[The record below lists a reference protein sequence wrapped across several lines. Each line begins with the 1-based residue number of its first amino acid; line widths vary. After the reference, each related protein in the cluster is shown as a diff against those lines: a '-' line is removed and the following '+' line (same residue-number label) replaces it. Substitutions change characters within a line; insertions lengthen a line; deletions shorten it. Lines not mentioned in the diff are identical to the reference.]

1 MQFRALATPVPSSP
15 DAATKTKDTLPADL
29 SSILEDAR
37 IKNCIQGMSVAV
49 LYKGELIFADGF
61 GKRNDEDPFTKETLM
76 PIGSVTKS
84 FTAMAIGELVAEGKM
99 DWNTTP
105 VNTYLPEFKLK
116 DPVLTS
122 QLTLVDLLSHRTNL
136 PNVFLKWFR
145 SKESRVE
152 LIKYLRYAE
161 QPSKLTSNLNYSN
174 TMYAVAG
181 EAGARVAGVSYEEL
195 VKTKV
200 FEPLGLTNSGF
211 SQSALK
217 QFSNYALPYDAT
229 SFEEA
234 KKGNFIR
241 GELDEHYLTDAPAGD
256 IYSTVIDLV
265 RYGRAVLKGGE
276 VDGKQVLNKES
287 LAEMWTGR
295 TFSVTTRR
303 TLDFAPVQGYGLGW
317 VIDAYKGHAK
327 YSHNGLISG
336 YRSGLDIYP
345 DQDLVVAVQAN
356 VNKAALPD
364 NVSHYILDELLDLP
378 RTQDWLFDVS
388 PTKTEKAYTMSEMA
402 VRGDLPEKIANRPHV
417 HSLKE
422 YAGVY
427 TNLAQ
432 GDISVIY
439 EEKEDA
445 LYFKNPAFHDRMEH
459 YHFELFKVVLRMFG
473 FGAAIGVKFETG
485 ADGKI
490 GALTLIRPEESDSVF
505 ERKVVVVPATGAR
518 EE

>member
-1 MQFRALATPVPSSP
+1 MQIRAEPTSLKAT
-15 DAATKTKDTLPADL
+15 TKTKDSLPADF

-37 IKNCIQGMSVAV
+37 IKNCIQGMGVAV

-61 GKRNDEDPFTKETLM
+61 GKRNDEDPFTKDTLM

-84 FTAMAIGELVAEGKM
+84 FTAIAIGELVAEGKM
-99 DWNTTP
+99 DWDTTP
-105 VNTYLPEFKLK
+105 VNTYLPEFELK

-136 PNVFLKWFR
+136 PNVFMRWFK
-145 SKESRVE
+145 SKESRIE
-152 LIKYLRYAE
+152 LIKYLRYAD
-161 QPSKLTSNLNYSN
+161 QPSKLTSTLNYSN

-217 QFSNYALPYDAT
+217 QFSNYALPYDAA
-229 SFEEA
+229 SFEDA

-241 GELDEHYLTDAPAGD
+241 GELDEDYLTDAPAGD
-256 IYSTVIDLV
+256 IYSNVLDLV

-276 VDGKQVLNKES
+276 VDGKQVLNKENV
-287 LAEMWTGR
+287 AEAWTGR
-295 TFSVTTRR
+295 TFSLATRR
-303 TLDFAPVQGYGLGW
+303 TPDFAPVQGYGLGW
-317 VIDAYKGHAK
+317 AIDAYKGHAK

-336 YRSGLDIYP
+336 YRSSLDIYP
-345 DQDLVVAVQAN
+345 DLDLVVAAQAN
-356 VNKAALPD
+356 VNKTVLTD
-364 NVSHYILDELLDLP
+364 NLSHYILDELLDLP

-388 PTKTEKAYTMSEMA
+388 PTKTERTYTMSEKA
-402 VRGDLPEKIANRPHV
+402 LRGDFPEKIANRPPA

-422 YAGVY
+422 YAGEY

-432 GDISVIY
+432 GDVSIVY
-439 EEKEDA
+439 EEREDA
-445 LYFKNPAFHDRMEH
+445 LYFKQAAFFDSRMEH
-459 YHFELFKVVLRMFG
+459 HHFELFTVVLRMSAFG
-473 FGAAIGVKFETG
+473 SAVGVKFETG
-485 ADGKI
+485 ADGKV
-490 GALTLIRPEESDSVF
+490 AAFTLVGPEYMDAVF
-505 ERKVVVVPATGAR
+505 KRKVAVPATAAK